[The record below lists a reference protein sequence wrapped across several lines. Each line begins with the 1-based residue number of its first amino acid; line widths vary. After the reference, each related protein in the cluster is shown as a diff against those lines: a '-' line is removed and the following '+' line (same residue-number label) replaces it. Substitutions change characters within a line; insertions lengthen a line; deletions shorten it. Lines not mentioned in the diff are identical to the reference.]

1 MTLLGILS
9 LAQIVVLPGYLALR
23 VLRVGTGGVCTCI
36 LSFALSLV
44 INYYLVAG
52 LVLLGA
58 YRPNVIYA
66 IFAAELAWLAT
77 LDGWRLRTGLADAA
91 AAWRQRARVF
101 LAELEYPEREAV
113 ANQLSGPALA
123 LRRSMLAAAVL
134 VIGGFALS
142 GLAQVGQIFQQWDA
156 VVSWNRWAVDWAA
169 GRLPS
174 ATSFYPQLLP
184 TNLSLS
190 YVFVQSSQVWIFAKS
205 FQFLFCLLLLLAI
218 LDMARLQG
226 KFGYVPGVVITYG
239 LLVALL
245 RFRMLSSGYADVPL
259 AFFALATVYAIMLA
273 QDAKPASQRAKYL
286 MLGVALAAGAAATKQ
301 MGLYVAALYPL
312 LAWRFVLRGEGAGRW
327 WKHVPSTTRQDAR
340 TDVGQAFQPDSSGQS
355 QAGKPDLLCV
365 LAGRCL
371 PLLVGMWTIIG
382 ILVSPWYLYKFF
394 DFRAGGD
401 ANNTLAL
408 LTDFHEGRNLWQRM
422 AHGGA
427 AIAESLT
434 PTGAALLAIAVAASL
449 GDRFQRWLV
458 ALVVVPLGLLWAIAF
473 SYDLRNLALIL
484 PLAGSA
490 AGIGLVRIG
499 SWAAALYRR
508 RLRETESGMVQT
520 AKGVGEAAILVA
532 NPALR
537 WGKPSGGGTKS
548 TDRLRRAWLDSLR
561 LGHLAGAV
569 AALLAVACLC
579 VSDAALLDCQRRQQQ
594 AVGVPELNRCL
605 YAYAADHPD
614 CAAIA
619 TDYQA
624 MEWLPD
630 LGGRSVVCT
639 CQELAAFR
647 RAFDRPEVGYVLVRT
662 QGAAAEVRGF
672 LEDPTAAHLV
682 FENHGFAFY
691 EKRFPRIRHGAPA
704 CGSCAF
710 ASGTRSVP
718 DTLSPR

>member
-23 VLRVGTGGVCTCI
+23 VLRVGAGAVRTCV

-52 LVLLGA
+52 LVHLGA
-58 YRPNVIYA
+58 YRPSVIYA
-66 IFAAELAWLAT
+66 IFAAELAWLAA
-77 LDGWRLRTGLADAA
+77 LDGWRLRTCLVDVAA
-91 AAWRQRARVF
+91 VWRQRARAF
-101 LAELEYPEREAV
+101 FGELENPEHLPLAV
-113 ANQLSGPALA
+113 ETDTNPKRKRGSQVASSLTHQVSMDSANPNRGQYSPTASQPSGPALA
-123 LRRSMLAAAVL
+123 LRRAMLAAAVL

-205 FQFLFCLLLLLAI
+205 FQFLFCLLLLLAM

-226 KFGYVPGVVITYG
+226 NFGYVPGVVITYG
-239 LLVALL
+239 LLVAML
-245 RFRMLSSGYADVPL
+245 RFRMLNSGYADVPL

-273 QDAKPASQRAKYL
+273 QGTRLASQRAKYL
-286 MLGVALAAGAAATKQ
+286 MLGVAMAAGAAATKQ
-301 MGLYVAALYPL
+301 MGLYIAALYPL
-312 LAWRFVLRGEGAGRW
+312 LAWRFVLRGEGSGRW
-327 WKHVPSTTRQDAR
+327 WKQVA
-340 TDVGQAFQPDSSGQS
+340 
-355 QAGKPDLLCV
+355 
-365 LAGRCL
+365 
-371 PLLVGMWTIIG
+371 LLVEMWTIIG

-401 ANNTLAL
+401 TNNTLAL

-427 AIAESLT
+427 MIAESLT
-434 PTGAALLAIAVAASL
+434 PGGAALLAISMAASL

-458 ALVVVPLGLLWAIAF
+458 ALVVLPLGLLWAIAF

-490 AGIGLVRIG
+490 AGIGLLRIG

-508 RLRETESGMVQT
+508 RPTPDIIPETDHLGN
-520 AKGVGEAAILVA
+520 GFRILPPGSEG
-532 NPALR
+532 NTSLSSP
-537 WGKPSGGGTKS
+537 T
-548 TDRLRRAWLDSLR
+548 AWLDSLHF
-561 LGHLAGAV
+561 GHLAGAV
-569 AALLAVACLC
+569 AALLAAACLC
-579 VSDAALLDCQRRQQQ
+579 VSDAALLDCQRQQQ
-594 AVGVPELNRCL
+594 RAVGVPELNRCL

-630 LGGRSVVCT
+630 MGGRRVVCT

-647 RAFDRPEVGYVLVRT
+647 RSFDRPEVGYVLVRT
-662 QGAAAEVRGF
+662 QGAAADVRGF
-672 LEDPTAAHLV
+672 LADATAAHLV

-691 EKRFPRIRHGAPA
+691 EKLLPGENSAP
-704 CGSCAF
+704 
-710 ASGTRSVP
+710 P
-718 DTLSPR
+718 IPKYD